1 MKLLESFIEGVQEK
15 VRQELTKEME
25 EKMEAYKFSM
35 QEQFQS
41 MISHHLGSIPG
52 LNVDQVPRLSL
63 NFDAPRDASSAP
75 SQPMHG
81 RNPNHQVLAMNP
93 RYYFVTM
100 YFSF

>member
-1 MKLLESFIEGVQEK
+1 MKLFESFIEGVQEK

-52 LNVDQVPRLSL
+52 LNVNQVPRLSL
-63 NFDAPRDASSAP
+63 NFDAPRDVGSAL
-75 SQPMHG
+75 SQPMHEI
-81 RNPNHQVLAMNP
+81 NPNSSSSSHEP
-93 RYYFVTM
+93 
-100 YFSF
+100 